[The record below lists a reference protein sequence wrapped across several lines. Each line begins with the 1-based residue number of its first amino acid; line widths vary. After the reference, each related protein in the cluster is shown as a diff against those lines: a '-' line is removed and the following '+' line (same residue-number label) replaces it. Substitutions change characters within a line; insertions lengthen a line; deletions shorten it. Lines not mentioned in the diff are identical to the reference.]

1 MEKHTNTK
9 RTKQY
14 LGLLIFFAISM
25 NSIFAASWSSL
36 RIKPE
41 KEYCFSGETCQFT
54 LEIPGV
60 LPSRVDTTVQSTPE
74 NVTIE
79 SSSKEE
85 YVKNGIRGTLIKLN
99 FRFSK
104 AGTYQIPSL
113 ATRIDWWSYSIKF
126 LPITVYDNPIL
137 MQPILSSNLQKNLE
151 VGKPTTFTIYG
162 KFFNELINI
171 NYELDTKII
180 LTKNK
185 DLTPLPYHIGAFS
198 TETYPLAEFTIIPLE
213 EGNFKLPPIY
223 GIFRNYAGNT
233 VSIPLG
239 EISLKSKREN
249 ATTSETVDDSQFQ
262 KVFSTNFPE
271 AYEEISETP
280 VLSPIDESELL
291 LTNLK
296 NQVKQKNIL
305 IIISTL
311 SLVFLFISFILFVV
325 FAIIKKK
332 TAMITFLCVFAFF
345 LISTIYFSVVTSKKE
360 AISLSCSVKTVPEEK
375 SNTVMQLSTGDKIR
389 ILESISNWYSIE
401 SEDNRKGWI
410 LQSQCI
416 LINQEELEKLEKA
429 GN

>member
-14 LGLLIFFAISM
+14 LGLLIFFAISI

-249 ATTSETVDDSQFQ
+249 APTSETVDDSQFQ

-416 LINQEELEKLEKA
+416 LINQEELEKLEKV

>member
-14 LGLLIFFAISM
+14 LGLLIFFAISI

-113 ATRIDWWSYSIKF
+113 ATRIDWWSYSIRF

-137 MQPILSSNLQKNLE
+137 LQPILSSNLQKNLE

-249 ATTSETVDDSQFQ
+249 APTSETVDDSQFQ

-305 IIISTL
+305 IIISTV

>member
-14 LGLLIFFAISM
+14 LGLLIFFAISI

-36 RIKPE
+36 RIKPD

-151 VGKPTTFTIYG
+151 VGQPTTFTIYG

-249 ATTSETVDDSQFQ
+249 APTSETVDDSQFQ

-271 AYEEISETP
+271 AYEEISVTP

-332 TAMITFLCVFAFF
+332 TAMITFMCVFAFF

>member
-14 LGLLIFFAISM
+14 LGLLIFFAISI

-249 ATTSETVDDSQFQ
+249 APTSETVDDSQFQ

-296 NQVKQKNIL
+296 NQVKQKNIS

>member
-1 MEKHTNTK
+1 M
-9 RTKQY
+9 
-14 LGLLIFFAISM
+14 
-25 NSIFAASWSSL
+25 
-36 RIKPE
+36 
-41 KEYCFSGETCQFT
+41 
-54 LEIPGV
+54 
-60 LPSRVDTTVQSTPE
+60 
-74 NVTIE
+74 
-79 SSSKEE
+79 
-85 YVKNGIRGTLIKLN
+85 
-99 FRFSK
+99 
-104 AGTYQIPSL
+104 
-113 ATRIDWWSYSIKF
+113 
-126 LPITVYDNPIL
+126 
-137 MQPILSSNLQKNLE
+137 
-151 VGKPTTFTIYG
+151 
-162 KFFNELINI
+162 
-171 NYELDTKII
+171 
-180 LTKNK
+180 
-185 DLTPLPYHIGAFS
+185 PYHIGAFS

-249 ATTSETVDDSQFQ
+249 APTSETVDDSQFQ

-271 AYEEISETP
+271 AYEEISVTP

-332 TAMITFLCVFAFF
+332 TAMITFMCVFAFF

>member
-14 LGLLIFFAISM
+14 LGLLIFFAISI

-151 VGKPTTFTIYG
+151 VGQPTTFTIYG

-249 ATTSETVDDSQFQ
+249 APTSETVDDSQFQ
-262 KVFSTNFPE
+262 KVLSTNFPE
-271 AYEEISETP
+271 AYEEISVTP

-332 TAMITFLCVFAFF
+332 TAMITFMCVFAFF

>member
-14 LGLLIFFAISM
+14 LGLLIFFAISI

-249 ATTSETVDDSQFQ
+249 APTSETVDDSQFQ

-271 AYEEISETP
+271 AYEEISEIP

-311 SLVFLFISFILFVV
+311 SLVFLFISFILFIV

-416 LINQEELEKLEKA
+416 LINPEELEKLEKA

>member
-14 LGLLIFFAISM
+14 LGLLIFFAISI

-249 ATTSETVDDSQFQ
+249 APTSETVDDSQFQ

-345 LISTIYFSVVTSKKE
+345 LISTIYFSVVTNKKE

>member
-14 LGLLIFFAISM
+14 LGLLIFFAISI

-249 ATTSETVDDSQFQ
+249 APTSETVDDSQFQ

>member
-14 LGLLIFFAISM
+14 LGLLIFFAISI

-249 ATTSETVDDSQFQ
+249 APTSETVDDSQFQ

-271 AYEEISETP
+271 AYEAISETP

-311 SLVFLFISFILFVV
+311 SLVFLFISFIIFVV

-416 LINQEELEKLEKA
+416 LINQEELEKLEKV

>member
-14 LGLLIFFAISM
+14 LGLLIFFAISI

-54 LEIPGV
+54 LEIPSV

-249 ATTSETVDDSQFQ
+249 APTTETVDDSQFQ

-305 IIISTL
+305 IIISTV

>member
-14 LGLLIFFAISM
+14 LGLLIFFAISI

-249 ATTSETVDDSQFQ
+249 APTSETVDDSQFQ

-271 AYEEISETP
+271 AYEEISEIP

-305 IIISTL
+305 IIISTV

>member
-14 LGLLIFFAISM
+14 LGLLIFFAISI

-151 VGKPTTFTIYG
+151 VGQPTTFTIYG

-249 ATTSETVDDSQFQ
+249 APTSETVDDSQFQ

-271 AYEEISETP
+271 DYEEISVTP

-332 TAMITFLCVFAFF
+332 TAMITFMCVFAFF

>member
-14 LGLLIFFAISM
+14 LGLLIFFAISI

-249 ATTSETVDDSQFQ
+249 APTSETVDDSQFQ

-271 AYEEISETP
+271 AYEEISEIP

-305 IIISTL
+305 IIISTV

-416 LINQEELEKLEKA
+416 LINQEELEKLEKV

>member
-14 LGLLIFFAISM
+14 LGLLIFFAISI

-249 ATTSETVDDSQFQ
+249 APTSETVDNSQFQ

>member
-1 MEKHTNTK
+1 M
-9 RTKQY
+9 
-14 LGLLIFFAISM
+14 
-25 NSIFAASWSSL
+25 
-36 RIKPE
+36 
-41 KEYCFSGETCQFT
+41 
-54 LEIPGV
+54 
-60 LPSRVDTTVQSTPE
+60 QSTPE

-151 VGKPTTFTIYG
+151 VGQPTTFTIYG

-249 ATTSETVDDSQFQ
+249 APTSETVDDSQFQ

-271 AYEEISETP
+271 AYEEISVTP

-332 TAMITFLCVFAFF
+332 TAMITFMCVFAFF

>member
-14 LGLLIFFAISM
+14 LGLLIFFAISI

-213 EGNFKLPPIY
+213 EGHFKLPPIY

-249 ATTSETVDDSQFQ
+249 APTSETVDDSQFQ

>member
-14 LGLLIFFAISM
+14 LGLLIFFAISI

-151 VGKPTTFTIYG
+151 VGQPTTFTIYG

-249 ATTSETVDDSQFQ
+249 APTSETVDDSQFQ

-271 AYEEISETP
+271 AYEEISVTP

-332 TAMITFLCVFAFF
+332 TAMITFMCVFAFF

>member
-14 LGLLIFFAISM
+14 LGLLIFFAISI

-249 ATTSETVDDSQFQ
+249 APTSETVDDSQFQ

-271 AYEEISETP
+271 ADEEISETP

-305 IIISTL
+305 IIISTV

-375 SNTVMQLSTGDKIR
+375 SNTVMQLSAGDKIR

>member
-14 LGLLIFFAISM
+14 FGLLIFFAISI
-25 NSIFAASWSSL
+25 NSIFAVSWSSL

-74 NVTIE
+74 GVTIE

-85 YVKNGIRGTLIKLN
+85 YVKDGVRGTLIKLN

-104 AGTYQIPSL
+104 AGTYKIPSL

-137 MQPILSSNLQKNLE
+137 MQPVLSSDLQKNLE

-162 KFFNELINI
+162 KFFNELTNI
-171 NYELDTKII
+171 NFELDTKMI

-185 DLTPLPYHIGAFS
+185 DINPLPYHIGTFS

-223 GIFRNYAGNT
+223 GVFRNYAGNT

-239 EISLKSKREN
+239 EISLKSKRES
-249 ATTSETVDDSQFQ
+249 ATTSENSEDSRFQ
-262 KVFSTNFPE
+262 SVFATNFPE
-271 AYEEISETP
+271 AYEEISENP
-280 VLSPIDESELL
+280 VLTPIDESQVLL
-291 LTNLK
+291 ENLK
-296 NQVKQKNIL
+296 NQVKQKNIF
-305 IIISTL
+305 IIATIISSILLLL
-311 SLVFLFISFILFVV
+311 SFVLFII
-325 FAIIKKK
+325 FAILKKK
-332 TAMITFLCVFAFF
+332 SAMITFLCLFAIF
-345 LISTIYFSVVTSKKE
+345 LVSTIYFSVVTNKKE
-360 AISLSCSVKTVPEEK
+360 AISLACSVKTVPEEN

-389 ILESISNWYSIE
+389 ILESISHWYSIE

-410 LQSQCI
+410 LQNQCI
-416 LINQEELEKLEKA
+416 LINQGELEKLEKA

>member
-14 LGLLIFFAISM
+14 LGLLIFFAISI

-239 EISLKSKREN
+239 EISIKSKREN
-249 ATTSETVDDSQFQ
+249 APTSETVDDSQFQ

-416 LINQEELEKLEKA
+416 LINQEELEKLEKV

>member
-14 LGLLIFFAISM
+14 LGLLIFFAISI

-113 ATRIDWWSYSIKF
+113 ATSIDWWSYSIKF

-249 ATTSETVDDSQFQ
+249 APTSETVDDSQFQ

>member
-14 LGLLIFFAISM
+14 LGLLIFFAISI

-249 ATTSETVDDSQFQ
+249 APTSETVDDSQFQ

-305 IIISTL
+305 IIISTV

>member
-14 LGLLIFFAISM
+14 LGLLIFFAISI

-249 ATTSETVDDSQFQ
+249 APTSETVDDSQFQ

-271 AYEEISETP
+271 AYEEISEIP

-416 LINQEELEKLEKA
+416 LINQEELEKLEKV